1 MLFKSIRFRLAI
13 TYATILI
20 LSFIIFGMISYLSIS
35 SILLDN
41 LDSSLRAEINWIK
54 NNITPIDKKK
64 RTKRNKTF
72 VFTPQKQEP
81 VKVKSRKLKKIDSTT
96 LALVDTVETIE
107 PDETWNKIYEHLLW
121 NSKNNFIHISDPEGE
136 EIYKSA
142 NLKNDSLYYTGE
154 IELNRINFL
163 WSSNLQ
169 SKSMRL
175 AATKTDK
182 MQILVGYPFEEIS
195 SILNELFSVLIL
207 IIPVSFLIS
216 IIAGWFLA
224 RKSLKPVDQI
234 ARTAR
239 EISSFNLSQ
248 RIPPNEID
256 DEIGRLITTFNEM
269 IDRLQKSFEQTK
281 QFSVN
286 ASHELRTPLTIL
298 RGEIEIALKSNK
310 TPEEYVSTLNSLLD
324 EVIRMSS
331 IIDSL
336 FTLTKSDAG
345 QTDFH
350 MEELSLDNLIMELY
364 EDSEHLA
371 KKKNITVLLNRLDE
385 VKIKGDKLKLRQ
397 LFLNL
402 IDNAIKYNIEMGKVE
417 ISLIKEGNSACV
429 IISDSGIGI
438 PKESVSKIFERFYR
452 VDKAR
457 SREAGGSGLG
467 LSIAKWIIDLHKGSI
482 EVESDTGRG
491 TTFTVKLPIA

>member
-1 MLFKSIRFRLAI
+1 MFFKSIRFRLAI

-35 SILLDN
+35 NILLNN
-41 LDSSLRAEINWIK
+41 LDSSLATEINWIK
-54 NNITPIDKKK
+54 NNITPVEKKK
-64 RTKRNKTF
+64 RVKQKKTF
-72 VFTPQKQEP
+72 VFIPQKP
-81 VKVKSRKLKKIDSTT
+81 TKVKSKKLKKIDSTK
-96 LALVDTVETIE
+96 LAIIDTVETIE

-121 NSKNNFIHISDPEGE
+121 NSKNNFIFITDLNNE
-136 EIYKSA
+136 EIYRSA
-142 NLKNDSLYYTGE
+142 NLKNDTLSFAGN
-154 IELNRINFL
+154 IETDKISYL
-163 WSSNLQ
+163 WSSNLR

-175 AATKTDK
+175 AATKTEK
-182 MQILVGYPFEEIS
+182 MVILVGYPFEEIS
-195 SILNELFSVLIL
+195 DLLNELFSVLLL
-207 IIPVSFLIS
+207 IIPVSFVIS
-216 IIAGWFLA
+216 IITGWFLA

-234 ARTAR
+234 TRTAR
-239 EISSFNLSQ
+239 EISSLNLTK

-281 QFSVN
+281 QFSVS

-310 TPEEYVSTLNSLLD
+310 TQEEYINTLKSLLD

-336 FTLTKSDAG
+336 FNLTKSDAG
-345 QTDFH
+345 QTDLH
-350 MEELSLDNLIMELY
+350 IEEINLDNLIIELY

-371 KKKNITVLLNRLDE
+371 KNKNVSVLLNHLDL
-385 VKIKGDKLKLRQ
+385 VKIKGDKIKLRQ

-402 IDNAIKYNIEMGKVE
+402 IDNAIKYNKENGKVE
-417 ISLIKEGNSACV
+417 ISLQKDNGYAKV
-429 IISDSGIGI
+429 VISDTGIGI
-438 PKESVSKIFERFYR
+438 PKESLNKVFERFYR

-457 SREAGGSGLG
+457 SRELGGSGLG
-467 LSIAKWIIDLHKGSI
+467 LSIAKWIVELHKGTI
-482 EVESDTGRG
+482 EVVSDTGKG
-491 TTFTVKLPIA
+491 TTFTVKLPSI

>member
-41 LDSSLRAEINWIK
+41 LDSSLKSEIGWIK
-54 NNITPIDKKK
+54 NNISPIDKKK
-64 RTKRNKTF
+64 RTHKNKTF
-72 VFTPQKQEP
+72 IIKPQKQKP
-81 VKVKSRKLKKIDSTT
+81 TTVKSRKLRRIDSTKIVF
-96 LALVDTVETIE
+96 VDTVETIE

-121 NSKNNFIHISDPEGE
+121 NSKNNFIHISDPNGE
-136 EIYKSA
+136 VIYKSA
-142 NLKNDSLYYTGE
+142 NLKNDSLYFNGE
-154 IELNRINFL
+154 VEQDRINFL
-163 WSSNLQ
+163 WSSNIQ

-175 AATKTDK
+175 AATKTDQMK
-182 MQILVGYPFEEIS
+182 ILVGYPFEEIS
-195 SILNELFSVLIL
+195 SILNDLFSVLIL
-207 IIPVSFLIS
+207 IIPVSFVIS
-216 IIAGWFLA
+216 ILAGWFLA
-224 RKSLKPVDQI
+224 RRSLKPVDQI

-239 EISSFNLSQ
+239 EISSFNLNK

-298 RGEIEIALKSNK
+298 RGEIEIALKSTK
-310 TPEEYVSTLNSLLD
+310 TNDEYIRILQSLLD
-324 EVIRMSS
+324 EVVRMSS

-345 QTDFH
+345 QTDIYL
-350 MEELSLDNLIMELY
+350 EDIKLDDLIMELY

-371 KKKNITVLLNRLDE
+371 KKKNITVLLNHLDE
-385 VKIKGDKLKLRQ
+385 ASIKGDKVKLRQ

-402 IDNAIKYNIEMGKVE
+402 IDNAIKYNLESGKVE
-417 ISLIKEGNSACV
+417 IALYRENSFAKV
-429 IISDSGIGI
+429 VISDSGIGI
-438 PKESVSKIFERFYR
+438 PQDSISKIFERFYR

-467 LSIAKWIIDLHKGSI
+467 LSIAKWIIDLHNGTIDVQS
-482 EVESDTGRG
+482 ETGKG
-491 TTFTVKLPIA
+491 TTFIVKLPLI